1 MFREMKFV
9 FLSLCLSVLGCA
21 EKKTETQTP
30 VERSKY
36 LVTVTSCNDCHTP
49 KIAGPGGSPV
59 LDETRLLAGHSEN
72 APYPPTW
79 TPRSNRA
86 SVFIRSSTQY
96 AWIGLVE

>member
-36 LVTVTSCNDCHTP
+36 LVTVIRPRLRVPVVAPFWTRHACLPAIRKMLRILQHGVRGP
-49 KIAGPGGSPV
+49 IAQAFSF
-59 LDETRLLAGHSEN
+59 DLLLNTHG
-72 APYPPTW
+72 
-79 TPRSNRA
+79 
-86 SVFIRSSTQY
+86 
-96 AWIGLVE
+96 